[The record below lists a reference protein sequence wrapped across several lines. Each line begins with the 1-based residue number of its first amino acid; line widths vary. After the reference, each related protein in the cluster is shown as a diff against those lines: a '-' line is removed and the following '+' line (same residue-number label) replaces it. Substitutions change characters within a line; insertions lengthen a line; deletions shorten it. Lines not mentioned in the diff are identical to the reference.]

1 MRLRQDLGCFAKLP
15 VALGLALLAACSS
28 PMSPAPIVDRSKPVA
43 PVVIYPPGGDR
54 AAAGKQGAANPVAG
68 GPSRG
73 EVALGGTLKSG
84 PSAAA
89 GSARP
94 PAAAKPAE
102 LAKAVPSAGDPI
114 AQSGAPRQVQRVQPR
129 EQSRDATADTG
140 TESRRDPVKDS
151 AAEATTVRPI
161 RNPEVVSVNREV
173 SPASGVTIPAGPPA
187 GTAAGTPAGPPAG
200 TAAGTPAGPPAGTSA
215 GTPAGPPAG
224 TSTGTSA
231 GPPAGTAAGT
241 PGGPLA
247 GQETRTE
254 PRSDSRPDPTPSTR
268 PEQAPE
274 LEWIWP
280 AEGKTTHT
288 FSAGKGGVRIEGN
301 SGDPILAIGDGK
313 VIFAGQGPK
322 GYGNLLIVR
331 HEGELLSVYAHNRAL
346 LVQEGSQVRKGQKIA
361 EMGDSGADR
370 AQLGFELR
378 RNGRPIDPRATLPPR

>member
-1 MRLRQDLGCFAKLP
+1 MRLQQDLGCFAKLP

-84 PSAAA
+84 PSPAA

-94 PAAAKPAE
+94 PAAAKPTE

-114 AQSGAPRQVQRVQPR
+114 AQSGAPRQVQGVQPR
-129 EQSRDATADTG
+129 EQSRDATADAG

-151 AAEATTVRPI
+151 ATEATTVRPI

-173 SPASGVTIPAGPPA
+173 SPVSGVTIPAGPPA

-200 TAAGTPAGPPAGTSA
+200 TS
-215 GTPAGPPAG
+215 
-224 TSTGTSA
+224 
-231 GPPAGTAAGT
+231 AGT